1 MNILL
6 VVHDFLPKHMAGTE
20 IYTYNLARTLKDSGH
35 EVSVYTREHGY
46 FEEKLREEDNEYDGI
61 KVKKV
66 YFNSLNKRLKLLR
79 KFYLDFYNPLLEKHF
94 SDHLDETKPDIIHI
108 QHLKGLSAS
117 FISVARKRK
126 IPTVLTLHDYW
137 FMCSTIQLLTTS
149 SKRCSGP
156 LYGLKC
162 PRCLIPTLNPLTV
175 WGLYPFHS
183 VLFFIRTNYLRRLLN
198 KVDLI
203 ISPSNFLRKKF
214 IEHGLS
220 EEKIIFSDNGINTN
234 LLRPYKSNPNNKLR
248 FSFIGSVMPHKG
260 VHVLL
265 EAFNKLTNSNAELRV
280 YGDSRFAPN
289 YYERLKLMATSS
301 SIKFVDSFDNNRVYE
316 ILAETDV
323 LVVPSIWYEN
333 SPLTIHEAALAG
345 VPVIT
350 SNIGGMAELIERMK
364 NGLLFQVEDTND
376 LYEKMKLLIDNPRL
390 IKELKGKAEEVKTI
404 EENAKELESIYLRL
418 CNYSA
423 TKAQRHKGGI

>member
-6 VVHDFLPKHMAGTE
+6 VVHDFLPKHSAGTE
-20 IYTYNLARTLKDSGH
+20 LYTYYLARALKDRGH
-35 EVSVYTREHGY
+35 EVSVYTREYGY
-46 FEEKLREEDNEYDGI
+46 FEGKLREEDTHYNGI
-61 KVKKV
+61 KVKTV

-79 KFYLDFYNPLLEKHF
+79 KFYLDFYNPFLEKHF
-94 SDHLDETKPDIIHI
+94 NEHLDETKPDIIHI

-126 IPTVLTLHDYW
+126 IPTILTLHDYW

-156 LYGLKC
+156 LYGLRC

-175 WGLYPFHS
+175 WSLYPFHS
-183 VLFFIRTNYLRRLLN
+183 VLFFLRTIYLRRLLN

-234 LLRPYKSNPNNKLR
+234 LLKPYKSNPNNKLR

-260 VHVLL
+260 VHVL
-265 EAFNKLTNSNAELRV
+265 
-280 YGDSRFAPN
+280 
-289 YYERLKLMATSS
+289 
-301 SIKFVDSFDNNRVYE
+301 
-316 ILAETDV
+316 
-323 LVVPSIWYEN
+323 
-333 SPLTIHEAALAG
+333 
-345 VPVIT
+345 
-350 SNIGGMAELIERMK
+350 IE
-364 NGLLFQVEDTND
+364 
-376 LYEKMKLLIDNPRL
+376 
-390 IKELKGKAEEVKTI
+390 
-404 EENAKELESIYLRL
+404 
-418 CNYSA
+418 
-423 TKAQRHKGGI
+423 

>member
-46 FEEKLREEDNEYDGI
+46 FEEKLKEEDTQYEGI
-61 KVKKV
+61 KVKTV

-79 KFYLDFYNPLLEKHF
+79 KFYLDFYNPFLEKHF
-94 SDHLDETKPDIIHI
+94 NEHLDKTKPDIIHI

-126 IPTVLTLHDYW
+126 IPTILTLHDYW

-214 IEHGLS
+214 IEHGIS
-220 EEKIIFSDNGINTN
+220 EEKIIFSDYGMNTN
-234 LLRPYKSNPNNKLR
+234 LSKLYKGISNNDNKLR
-248 FSFIGSVMPHKG
+248 FTFIGSITPHKG
-260 VHVLL
+260 VHVLID
-265 EAFNKLTNSNAELRV
+265 AFNKLTDRSAELRV
-280 YGDSRFAPN
+280 YGDSSYAPD
-289 YYERLKLMATSS
+289 YYERLKLMATNS
-301 SIKFVDSFDNNRVYE
+301 SIKFVGSFDNNRVYE

-333 SPLTIHEAALAG
+333 SPLTIHEAAIAG

-364 NGLLFQVEDTND
+364 NGLLFQVEDASD
-376 LYEKMKLLIDNPRL
+376 LHKKMKLLIDNPRL
-390 IKELKGKAEEVKTI
+390 IGELKGRAREVKTI
-404 EENAKELESIYLRL
+404 EENATELESIYSELLRKKL
-418 CNYSA
+418 
-423 TKAQRHKGGI
+423 RE